1 MSDELL
7 WLDRVSVE
15 VPAYLVETYWWA
27 YVNPAAVRF
36 FERQWLVNLILWGH
50 FGRLRDAALR
60 ALGDAPSGRTLQ
72 IACVYGDLTERLSRR
87 IPVGSTLDVVD
98 VLPVQLDNL
107 KRKLSPDSTVNVR
120 LGDSASL
127 GAASASYDRVLLFF
141 LLHEQPES
149 VRRETLAE
157 AVRVVKPG
165 GSIVVLD
172 YHQPHAMHPLR
183 WFMARLL
190 ARLEPFALDLW
201 RRELTDWMPPRRW
214 NVESKDTYFGG
225 LYQRVVISTRA

>member
-7 WLDRVSVE
+7 WADPANVE
-15 VPAYLVETYWWA
+15 VPAYLLETYWWA

-36 FERQWLVNLILWGH
+36 FERQWLVNLILWGN
-50 FGRLRDAALR
+50 FGRLRDAALQ
-60 ALGDAPSGRTLQ
+60 AIGDAPGGRTLQ

-87 IPVGSTLDVVD
+87 IPAGSSLDVVD

-107 KRKLSPDSTVNVR
+107 KRKLSPGSTVNVR
-120 LGDSASL
+120 LGDSTSL

-172 YHQPHAMHPLR
+172 YHQPRTMHPLR

-201 RRELTDWMPPRRW
+201 RRELTDWMPLCRW
-214 NVESKDTYFGG
+214 KVMSKETYFGG
-225 LYQRVVISTRA
+225 LYQRLVIRT

>member
-7 WLDRVSVE
+7 WLDPAHVE
-15 VPAYLVETYWWA
+15 VPAYLLETYWWA

-36 FERQWLVNLILWGH
+36 FERQWLVNFILWGN
-50 FGRLRDAALR
+50 FGRLRDAALE
-60 ALGDAPSGRTLQ
+60 AIGLAPRGRTLQ

-87 IPVGSTLDVVD
+87 IPPDGTLDVVD
-98 VLPVQLDNL
+98 VLPVQLENL
-107 KRKLSPDSTVNVR
+107 KRKLAPGSAVNVR

-127 GAASASYDRVLLFF
+127 GAASGSYDRVLLFF
-141 LLHEQPES
+141 LLHEQPDA

-165 GSIVVLD
+165 GSIVILD
-172 YHQPHAMHPLR
+172 YHRPRALHPLR

-201 RRELTDWMPPRRW
+201 RRELTDWLPTRRW
-214 NVESKDTYFGG
+214 SVVSKDTYFGG
-225 LYQRVVISTRA
+225 LYQRLVIRT